1 LLAYTVWTVVTD
13 PPAWSSSSCGRP
25 QVATQGPFKKEIT
38 MTKKLPLWL
47 GALALSAVAIA
58 GPKTY
63 DVVLSTSAKAGSTQL
78 AAGEY
83 KVKVEGS
90 NAIFTGPQGRESVT
104 VPVKVENGDTKYN
117 STVLDTSKQGDSV
130 LITSIELGGSKIKL
144 EFAK

>member
-1 LLAYTVWTVVTD
+1 
-13 PPAWSSSSCGRP
+13 
-25 QVATQGPFKKEIT
+25 

-90 NAIFTGPQGRESVT
+90 NAIFTGAQNRESVT
-104 VPVKVENGDTKYN
+104 VPVKIENGDTKYS

-144 EFAK
+144 EFGK